1 MSCEKLYLTAPEMLE
16 CTARVVSCT
25 PNKND
30 GYDLETDR
38 TPFFPEGGGQGA
50 DHGTLDGVQVLD
62 AHDVHGEVEHL
73 VSAPLTIG
81 SEVCGHVDAA
91 RRLDMMHTKVYGGI
105 IL

>member
-38 TPFFPEGGGQGA
+38 TPFFPEGGGQLS
-50 DHGTLDGVQVLD
+50 DIGTVYDPVQGFVPALKRTVRCCT
-62 AHDVHGEVEHL
+62 AQK
-73 VSAPLTIG
+73 S
-81 SEVCGHVDAA
+81 
-91 RRLDMMHTKVYGGI
+91 RLRWAKSSRSKWMPQSV
-105 IL
+105 

>member
-38 TPFFPEGGGQGA
+38 TPFFSEGGGQLS
-50 DHGTLDGVQVLD
+50 DIGTLYVEKIREYLSGTDGKD
-62 AHDVHGEVEHL
+62 GK
-73 VSAPLTIG
+73 S
-81 SEVCGHVDAA
+81 
-91 RRLDMMHTKVYGGI
+91 
-105 IL
+105 

>member
-38 TPFFPEGGGQGA
+38 TPFFREA
-50 DHGTLDGVQVLD
+50 
-62 AHDVHGEVEHL
+62 A
-73 VSAPLTIG
+73 G
-81 SEVCGHVDAA
+81 S
-91 RRLDMMHTKVYGGI
+91 
-105 IL
+105 

>member
-38 TPFFPEGGGQGA
+38 TPFFPEGGGQLS
-50 DHGTLDGVQVLD
+50 DIGTVYDPMQGFAPVTHVIGMRKQVFARVLLGVFQTLCGIHFERD
-62 AHDVHGEVEHL
+62 DFAH
-73 VSAPLTIG
+73 
-81 SEVCGHVDAA
+81 
-91 RRLDMMHTKVYGGI
+91 R
-105 IL
+105 

>member
-38 TPFFPEGGGQGA
+38 TPFFPEGGGQLS
-50 DHGTLDGVQVLD
+50 DIGTVYDPMQGFVPVT
-62 AHDVHGEVEHL
+62 HCFE
-73 VSAPLTIG
+73 
-81 SEVCGHVDAA
+81 AA
-91 RRLDMMHTKVYGGI
+91 RCCTAQESRLRWAKSSRSKWMPQSV
-105 IL
+105 

>member
-38 TPFFPEGGGQGA
+38 TPFFPEGGGQLSEKVRRNPYSVILF
-50 DHGTLDGVQVLD
+50 D
-62 AHDVHGEVEHL
+62 EVEKAHPDVFNILFDLRVNFGLL
-73 VSAPLTIG
+73 VI
-81 SEVCGHVDAA
+81 
-91 RRLDMMHTKVYGGI
+91 R
-105 IL
+105 

>member
-38 TPFFPEGGGQGA
+38 TPFFPEGGGQLS
-50 DHGTLDGVQVLD
+50 DIGTVYDPMQGRSRTALKR
-62 AHDVHGEVEHL
+62 
-73 VSAPLTIG
+73 T
-81 SEVCGHVDAA
+81 A
-91 RRLDMMHTKVYGGI
+91 RCCTAQESRLRWAKSSRSKWMPQSV
-105 IL
+105 